1 MRSLPLSPCLV
12 NRPLL
17 TRTRPAPAVVRLLS
31 KPDPI
36 PQHVAFSILHA
47 WVRLPFPRL
56 HLSVELPSILGSYAE
71 TAPHRLGLVL
81 RASTADALPLSLRP
95 RQVYSKSRRG
105 NLPSETLSKLLS
117 IQRKLQTKQGR
128 PLPAG
133 GPIAAA
139 LDAMKQQLLA
149 VNRKWVTMGAQAF
162 GQLGTIGMAGGNI
175 DATWAWTKAT
185 DGKVKLTDGKNAA
198 MQYYGDMGAGIDAG
212 RIVEPAY
219 VDTAD
224 PLAAALGAPPGS
236 MSVPPPPLYDG
247 PPGQPDQDV
256 VEALDERRRE
266 DETGVAAEGRG
277 PGWRDSVEEGRRM
290 STSAS
295 PPEPAPAALGAAPA
309 RNSIDEGAA
318 HLARLR
324 ALKEERER
332 EAAAASEKR

>member
-1 MRSLPLSPCLV
+1 M
-12 NRPLL
+12 L
-17 TRTRPAPAVVRLLS
+17 TQEDVVRLLS

-47 WVRLPFPRL
+47 W
-56 HLSVELPSILGSYAE
+56 
-71 TAPHRLGLVL
+71 
-81 RASTADALPLSLRP
+81 
-95 RQVYSKSRRG
+95 VYSKSRRG

-128 PLPAG
+128 PLVAG

-198 MQYYGDMGAGIDAG
+198 MQYYGDMGAGMDAG

-236 MSVPPPPLYDG
+236 MAVPPPPLYDG

-277 PGWRDSVEEGRRM
+277 PAWRDSVDEGRA
-290 STSAS
+290 SAS
-295 PPEPAPAALGAAPA
+295 PPDPAPASLGAAPA

-332 EAAAASEKR
+332 EAAAAASEKR